1 MHSVSI
7 RLGSLMI
14 AVLIVAAA
22 SNVLAK
28 DADWKK
34 LSDGIRMALIS
45 DNEGVQQSALRMVIK
60 YGKNLDIEDSVQE
73 MIRIYRNQS
82 DEQLRRLV
90 LLAIYQIDEKQA
102 LQLLSEQLD
111 RETQTK
117 RSEFVKLYSR

>member
-73 MIRIYRNQS
+73 MIRIYRSQS